1 MKKTLSGAG
10 GGRKTG
16 GAQRGGK
23 RWCEREED
31 AREDAGAADTGRGS
45 TVVGQD
51 RNAGAKKG
59 RPQV

>member
-10 GGRKTG
+10 REKQVGRG
-16 GAQRGGK
+16 ENGRGG
-23 RWCEREED
+23 REED

-45 TVVGQD
+45 AVVGQD